1 MFRLALLAYGLAL
14 LMTGQP
20 ALASGV
26 SIQAYPVPA
35 GAHPHDVAPAPDGTV
50 WYTAQHQG
58 ALGRLDPKTGNTEHV
73 PFGHGSRPH
82 GVIVAPDGLAWVTD
96 GGLNAM
102 VSVDPKT
109 LKVTV
114 YPLPGDSGYANMNT
128 PAIDAQGL
136 VWFTGQ
142 SGVYGRVDPRTGEVK
157 VFKAPRGRGPYGMH
171 QTPAGEVWFSSLAGS
186 YIARIDSATG
196 KLEVF
201 DPPTVGAGVRRVW
214 SDSKGVLWGSHWN
227 TGQLSRFDPK
237 TRQWTEWKLPGDKPA
252 TYAVY
257 VDEKD
262 LVWVSDFGANA
273 MLRFDPKTETFES
286 FQIPRAG
293 AKVRQILGR
302 KGEVWTPES
311 GTDHLTVYR
320 FE

>member
-1 MFRLALLAYGLAL
+1 MHRFPGVAVAALLLLAA
-14 LMTGQP
+14 P
-20 ALASGV
+20 AEATGV
-26 SIQAYPVPA
+26 SAQAYPVPA

-58 ALGRLDPKTGNTEHV
+58 ALGRLDPKTGKTEHV
-73 PFGHGSRPH
+73 PLGQGSSPH
-82 GVIVAPDGLAWVTD
+82 GVIVAADGLAWVTD
-96 GGLNAM
+96 SGLNAM

-128 PAIDAQGL
+128 PAIDANGR

-142 SGVYGRVDPRTGEVK
+142 SGVYGRVDPKSGEVK

-171 QTPAGEVWFSSLAGS
+171 QTPDGIVWFSSLAGS
-186 YIARIDSATG
+186 YIARVDSATG

-201 DPPTVGAGVRRVW
+201 DPPTSGAGVRRVW

-237 TRQWTEWKLPGDKPA
+237 NRQWKEWKLPGDDPA
-252 TYAVY
+252 AYAVY
-257 VDEKD
+257 VDTD
-262 LVWVSDFGANA
+262 DTVWLSDFGANA
-273 MLRFDPKTETFES
+273 MVRFDPRTEKFETFK
-286 FQIPRAG
+286 IPRRG
-293 AKVRQILGR
+293 AQVRQILGR

>member
-1 MFRLALLAYGLAL
+1 MVRLVSVGWMLALLLA
-14 LMTGQP
+14 GP
-20 ALASGV
+20 AFASTV
-26 SIQAYPVPA
+26 NVQSFPVPA

-58 ALGRLDPKTGNTEHV
+58 ALGRLDPKTGKTEHV
-73 PFGHGSRPH
+73 PLGRGSAPH
-82 GVIVAPDGLAWVTD
+82 GVIVAADGLAWVTD
-96 GGLNAM
+96 SGLNAM
-102 VSVDPKT
+102 VSVDPKS

-128 PAIDAQGL
+128 PAIDARGQ

-142 SGVYGRVDPRTGEVK
+142 SGVYGRVDPKTGEVK

-171 QTPAGEVWFSSLAGS
+171 QTPDGVVWFSSLAGS
-186 YIARIDSATG
+186 YIARVDSATG

-201 DPPTVGAGVRRVW
+201 DPPTKDAGVRRVW

-237 TRQWTEWKLPGDKPA
+237 SKQWKEWKLPGSDPA
-252 TYAVY
+252 AYAVY
-257 VDEKD
+257 VDETDKIW
-262 LVWVSDFGANA
+262 LSDFGANA
-273 MLRFDPKTETFES
+273 MLRFDPATEKFES
-286 FQIPRAG
+286 FAIPRDG

-311 GTDHLTVYR
+311 GTDRLTVYR
-320 FE
+320 FQ

>member
-1 MFRLALLAYGLAL
+1 MVRVVLVACALALLL
-14 LMTGQP
+14 TGQP

-26 SIQAYPVPA
+26 STQTYPVPA

-73 PFGHGSRPH
+73 PLGNGSRPH
-82 GVIVAPDGLAWVTD
+82 GVIVAADGLAWVTD

-109 LKVTV
+109 LMVRV

-128 PAIDAQGL
+128 PAIDARGQI
-136 VWFTGQ
+136 WFTGQ
-142 SGVYGRVDPRTGEVK
+142 SGVYGRLDPKNGEVK
-157 VFKAPRGRGPYGMH
+157 VFKAPRGYGPYGMH

-186 YIARIDSATG
+186 YIARVDSATG
-196 KLEVF
+196 RLEVF
-201 DPPTVGAGVRRVW
+201 DPPTPDAGARRVW
-214 SDSKGVLWGSHWN
+214 SDSKGVLWVSHWN

-237 TRQWTEWKLPGDKPA
+237 TKQWKEWKLPGDSPA

-257 VDEKD
+257 VDERD
-262 LVWVSDFGANA
+262 MVWISDFGANA
-273 MLRFDPKTETFES
+273 MMRFDPAMETFEQ
-286 FQIPRAG
+286 FKIPRAG